1 MIKSFLT
8 LSCVL
13 FAFVTMAAQNR
24 DLAIANDINA
34 SLAHKDY
41 QVSISPNPASD
52 KIKVS
57 NTSSV
62 FVNVTVYNILGDEMF
77 GKNDV
82 EESIEIDISKFP
94 YGTYIVAFQNGD
106 TVTTK
111 RLVKN

>member
-13 FAFVTMAAQNR
+13 FAFATMIAQDR
-24 DLAIANDINA
+24 DIALANDTNTT
-34 SLAHKDY
+34 LAHKDY
-41 QVSISPNPASD
+41 QISISPNPATN
-52 KIKVS
+52 KIKIT

-62 FVNVTVYNILGDEMF
+62 FVNVTVYNILGDEMVI
-77 GKNDV
+77 KNDV
-82 EESIEIDISKFP
+82 EQSIEIDISDFP
-94 YGTYIVAFQNGD
+94 SGTYIVAFQDGE